1 MWNSDKK
8 MKGKA
13 DHDIL
18 TISKMKKSQSN
29 MNIRFIFCP
38 PEKGPGSLIQGMKL
52 IAFKAAGKGEMCF
65 SRSSASSPP
74 QALH

>member
-18 TISKMKKSQSN
+18 TISN
-29 MNIRFIFCP
+29 E
-38 PEKGPGSLIQGMKL
+38 EKANQTWILDLFFVHQKRAPVSLIQGMKL